1 MQRKNQRMFME
12 EKLGIK
18 KEDMDFFLGRPA
30 LQTLSAYGY
39 RLEGE
44 EGQPTKI
51 VKIKANE
58 SASA

>member
-1 MQRKNQRMFME
+1 M
-12 EKLGIK
+12 GIK
-18 KEDMDFFLGRPA
+18 KEDMDFLFGRPA